1 MYILQFFYNLA
12 RKGVATSIGFCNGQY
27 GQQDDEEAPS
37 HHVESAPLSS
47 RSSSQDG
54 YMAIQNQ
61 VVAPDQGERSLTAEF
76 VSYGKSNGAIYTSI
90 FNLVIYCAL
99 AIAAFS
105 YGFEHWPITDS
116 LYFATTIFT
125 TVGKSLGLIFT
136 L

>member
-12 RKGVATSIGFCNGQY
+12 RKGVAMSLGFCNGQD

-47 RSSSQDG
+47 RGGSSQDG

-125 TVGKSLGLIFT
+125 TVGKLLGPAL
-136 L
+136 